1 MEISGINIR
10 SPYIPITRILNFDW
24 LYTAYVYWSKLS
36 KLIMLN
42 VQFFSVENV
51 YEYELIPIPK
61 IMT

>member
-1 MEISGINIR
+1 MEISGKNIR